1 MKKSELKKILKPLV
15 QECIKESLLE
25 DGLISGIIAEV
36 VKGVSVTAPIVEA
49 APAPPADLIK
59 ERMQRNAFTSEQS
72 KKLKE
77 HKKKLMTAIGG
88 NSYNGADLFE
98 GTSPAPNQ
106 ASPTDQ
112 ARPLNGQAPGDKGVD
127 ITNLFGSVGRNW
139 GAHMNEIKEGK

>member
-36 VKGVSVTAPIVEA
+36 VKGVSVGTPIVES

-59 ERMQRNAFTSEQS
+59 ERMQRNAFSKEQS
-72 KKLKE
+72 NKLKE
-77 HKKKLMTAIGG
+77 HKNKLMAAIGG

-106 ASPTDQ
+106 GSPAEQTG
-112 ARPLNGQAPGDKGVD
+112 PLSGQAPGDKGVD
-127 ITNLFGSVGRNW
+127 ITGLFGAVGKSWN
-139 GAHMNEIKEGK
+139 AHMTEVKEGK